1 MFDVILYALVGI
13 QAVLVFISL
22 IILVK
27 AIYEQLEE

>member
-1 MFDVILYALVGI
+1 VFDVILYALVGF
-13 QAVLVFISL
+13 QAVLAFISF